1 MNDNMNLFPNKF
13 YLDDIFNG
21 VLVQDRNNMKCDIY
35 EKDNKYYIEMDVP
48 GFKKE
53 DIKIAV
59 NNDYLTITAVQDSKI
74 TEDKEKKYI
83 KRERI
88 YNKYQRSF
96 YVGKINENDINARFN
111 YGTLIV
117 NFPKEI
123 EKNNQKFIEIE

>member
-1 MNDNMNLFPNKF
+1 MNLFPNKF
-13 YLDDIFNG
+13 YLDDIFND

>member
-1 MNDNMNLFPNKF
+1 MNLFPNKF